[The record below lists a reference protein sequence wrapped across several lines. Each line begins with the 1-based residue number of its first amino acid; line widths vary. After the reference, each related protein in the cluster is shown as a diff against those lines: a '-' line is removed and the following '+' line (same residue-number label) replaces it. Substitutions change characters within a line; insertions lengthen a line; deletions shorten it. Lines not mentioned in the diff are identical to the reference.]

1 MFHRGKSNNNLTL
14 QDKLSLVTFGIE
26 NLIKILL
33 PSVFNSVLLLTLNSR
48 VTYDEGQFKNR
59 KPSQECCSGMEIKL
73 NRPKAF
79 LGNFKIRTRFTVST

>member
-48 VTYDEGQFKNR
+48 VTYDEGQF
-59 KPSQECCSGMEIKL
+59 
-73 NRPKAF
+73 
-79 LGNFKIRTRFTVST
+79 